1 MMEYKVEGK
10 IFNPFWEYLTFTNF
24 LLDDNHWNIFPL
36 SNEIGLATE
45 NTRDFK
51 HTCFQSTER
60 FCWRLFAL
68 YFSNVPIKTNVGS
81 GVCVGSDNIS
91 DKYSKLLHFSHFC
104 LLSQQSYQKLMNLT
118 AIFELLRLPC
128 QKWKFRKLWQN
139 KAKFLGQVLCQA

>member
-1 MMEYKVEGK
+1 MQFREAALFTLMAK
-10 IFNPFWEYLTFTNF
+10 INVYWNF
-24 LLDDNHWNIFPL
+24 LKRIGPVLHYFPIL
-36 SNEIGLATE
+36 VYYA
-45 NTRDFK
+45 K
-51 HTCFQSTER
+51 HTCFLSTER
-60 FCWRLFAL
+60 FCWYNRNALF
-68 YFSNVPIKTNVGS
+68 PIKTNVGS

-118 AIFELLRLPC
+118 AIFGLLRLPC

>member
-1 MMEYKVEGK
+1 MARIYFLVM
-10 IFNPFWEYLTFTNF
+10 YLNRTMRGC
-24 LLDDNHWNIFPL
+24 IVR
-36 SNEIGLATE
+36 GLAVYIIL
-45 NTRDFK
+45 FI

-118 AIFELLRLPC
+118 AIFGLLRLPC